1 VVKIYKGKS
10 ASGTPVQSRS
20 ASLGADGAFAVDAAA
35 LADGDYTAQAEQ
47 RDAAGNVGHSA
58 ARSFSVDAS
67 APETSLTSGPSGS
80 TSSSSASFSFDS
92 SETGSRF
99 ECRLDGG
106 AWESC
111 TSAKAYSDLSEG
123 DHSFAVRAIDA
134 AGNVDATPAT
144 RTLTVNP
151 VAFTDGFESGDF
163 SKWTTV
169 RTAID
174 GAASV
179 QTGVV
184 ANVTYAAYIT
194 APSATS
200 YAYIRKTL
208 SASQAD
214 VTVSGDFD
222 ITVEGISGQEVPIFK
237 LYDASTVRLVYLYR
251 RNVSGRVYV
260 VYNGTTYPT
269 SVKIPLGT
277 WEHFAVHTVAAGA
290 GASTIEVTMNGASI
304 YATSTA
310 SLGTSGIRVV
320 QVGNDKQLPFALYA
334 DNIEARI

>member
-1 VVKIYKGKS
+1 
-10 ASGTPVQSRS
+10 
-20 ASLGADGAFAVDAAA
+20 
-35 LADGDYTAQAEQ
+35 
-47 RDAAGNVGHSA
+47 
-58 ARSFSVDAS
+58 
-67 APETSLTSGPSGS
+67 
-80 TSSSSASFSFDS
+80 
-92 SETGSRF
+92 
-99 ECRLDGG
+99 
-106 AWESC
+106 
-111 TSAKAYSDLSEG
+111 
-123 DHSFAVRAIDA
+123 VRAIDA

-144 RTLTVNP
+144 RTWTVNP

-163 SKWTTV
+163 SKWTAV

-184 ANVTYAAYIT
+184 ANGTYAAYIT

-200 YAYIRKTL
+200 DAYIRKTL

-304 YATSTA
+304 YGTSTA